1 MRLLHNPDTWMR
13 SAQFRI
19 CAAILNRITVP
30 SYIYAF
36 ERDKNIP
43 GMAAN
48 HVRKKVIVSLDIKD
62 FFHSIKQ
69 RTLQE
74 LFGKYGFGEKP
85 ARTLSELCTF
95 KSYVPQ
101 GAITSPKI
109 SNLIAADSFGPRIK
123 QYCDDKGLTLTIYA
137 DDITVSSDD
146 KDAPVGDI
154 IREITSIV
162 SSFGFR
168 INTKKTKVMRTYHRQ
183 YVCGVV
189 VNEKTNMMK
198 KERLRLRA
206 IVHNLAMNGAAN
218 EALKNKTTPENF
230 INVIRGRINWFRQL
244 NQVQGSRL
252 MSKFNEAL
260 ARWNL
265 DTGAALE
272 QPSSLDNNTE
282 IPEPHEIPWGDT
294 QPAVAIA

>member
-1 MRLLHNPDTWMR
+1 MR

-30 SYIYAF
+30 NYIYAF

-48 HVRKKVIVSLDIKD
+48 HVRKKVVVSLDIKD

-123 QYCDDKGLTLTIYA
+123 Q
-137 DDITVSSDD
+137 
-146 KDAPVGDI
+146 
-154 IREITSIV
+154 
-162 SSFGFR
+162 
-168 INTKKTKVMRTYHRQ
+168 
-183 YVCGVV
+183 
-189 VNEKTNMMK
+189 
-198 KERLRLRA
+198 
-206 IVHNLAMNGAAN
+206 
-218 EALKNKTTPENF
+218 
-230 INVIRGRINWFRQL
+230 
-244 NQVQGSRL
+244 
-252 MSKFNEAL
+252 
-260 ARWNL
+260 
-265 DTGAALE
+265 
-272 QPSSLDNNTE
+272 
-282 IPEPHEIPWGDT
+282 
-294 QPAVAIA
+294 